1 MHHKKMEII
10 TNTREFQLDRDTAVA
25 MGKFDGL
32 HIGHRKLLR
41 LVLEQGDRGLAPCVF
56 TFDPSPAVFFGFS
69 DGRELMTR
77 EEKRRAFERM
87 GVELL
92 IEFPLTE
99 ESAAMEPEAF
109 VEQILAKRMR
119 TRYIAAGEDVSF
131 GRRGAGDGVLLRRLG
146 ERYGFEVQTIEK
158 LRFHGQEV
166 SSTYVRSRLEAG
178 EVGLAAELLG
188 DYYTLEGR
196 VCHGARLG
204 HDLGMPTVNL
214 QPPENKLLPPYGVY
228 FSRVMY
234 RGECYGAIS
243 NVGCKPTVAH
253 LGRPGVE
260 TYLYDFDREIYGE
273 EIRVQL
279 LAFHRPERHF
289 PSVDALRAQL
299 LEDMEAGRKFA
310 CGNMKIV

>member
-1 MHHKKMEII
+1 MQNTKMEII
-10 TNTREFQLDRDTAVA
+10 TNTLEFQLDRDTAVA

-32 HIGHRKLLR
+32 HIGHRKLLD
-41 LVLEQGDRGLAPCVF
+41 LVLRQRDQRLAPCVF
-56 TFDPSPAVFFGFS
+56 TFDPSPAVFFGLS

-99 ESAAMEPEAF
+99 KSAAMEPEAF
-109 VEQILAKRMR
+109 AEQILAKRMR

-131 GRRGAGDGVLLRRLG
+131 GRRGSGDGALLRRLG
-146 ERYGFEVQTIEK
+146 NRYGYEVQTIEK
-158 LRFHGQEV
+158 LRLHGREV

-178 EVGLAAELLG
+178 EVKEAAELLG
-188 DYYTLEGR
+188 DYYTIEGR

-214 QPPENKLLPPYGVY
+214 LPPANKLLPPYGVY
-228 FSRVMY
+228 FSRVLY
-234 RGECYGAIS
+234 RGNVYGAIS
-243 NVGCKPTVAH
+243 NVGCKPTVAQRG
-253 LGRPGVE
+253 LPGVE

-279 LAFHRPERHF
+279 LAFRRPELHF

-299 LEDMEAGRKFA
+299 LADMDAGREYA
-310 CGNMKIV
+310 RENIKIV